1 MLFRITGYRRKK
13 AISVKKKE
21 KKLKRIV
28 AGLIILTIV
37 VTSLPNL
44 HLEKTFGLEYSW
56 WFDMLQHGGYYFMLG
71 VTLFLL
77 FPGKKHLQLI
87 LFYLCLGSLILEILQ
102 LWIPGRAFTQLDI
115 TSNYIGIA
123 AAFLINFFILRP
135 RYKRKHSIKTRV

>member
-44 HLEKTFGLEYSW
+44 HLEKTFGQIGQHLKVLLIKCSTLAVV
-56 WFDMLQHGGYYFMLG
+56 FLML
-71 VTLFLL
+71 
-77 FPGKKHLQLI
+77 
-87 LFYLCLGSLILEILQ
+87 
-102 LWIPGRAFTQLDI
+102 
-115 TSNYIGIA
+115 
-123 AAFLINFFILRP
+123 
-135 RYKRKHSIKTRV
+135 